1 MIKRTPN
8 RIKILRQE
16 VGLTQQELANHLGL
30 NRQAIS
36 DWERGVTSISLKN
49 AEKAGQFFQVSAGYV
64 LGLTMDKTDYGLRDQ
79 SI

>member
-16 VGLTQQELANHLGL
+16 VGLTQQKLANHLGL